1 MKKIFITA
9 VLLFTFSAMLH
20 AQEWTKEQ
28 QEVWKVV
35 QDYWALYAKGDI
47 KGFLDYFHKDYCG
60 WSNDAAVPSGKE
72 VSQKWLEYMYQGSK
86 VPLYQIDPVCI
97 KVFGNTAF
105 VHYYYDM
112 IRESSDGKKSHSTGR
127 WTDILLK
134 EGGKWLVI
142 GDHGGADP
150 IK

>member
-1 MKKIFITA
+1 M
-9 VLLFTFSAMLH
+9 LFRS
-20 AQEWTKEQ
+20 
-28 QEVWKVV
+28 
-35 QDYWALYAKGDI
+35 YWALYAKGDI